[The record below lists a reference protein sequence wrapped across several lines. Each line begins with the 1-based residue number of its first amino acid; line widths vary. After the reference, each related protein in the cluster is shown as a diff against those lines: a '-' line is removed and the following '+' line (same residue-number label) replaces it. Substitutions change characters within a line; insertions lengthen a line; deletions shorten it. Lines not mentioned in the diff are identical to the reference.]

1 MTTTASN
8 SMELRFSN
16 IPALIRGEFPNG
28 DDLEC
33 IYIEDGKIE
42 YYINNNMKEG
52 FQVNVMPG
60 LSTLVEE
67 QFKKVFA
74 LPVDQRQQYIK
85 ENPSFVYEDSPA
97 ANLATSTQ
105 RPASS
110 SKPKFGM

>member
-1 MTTTASN
+1 MNATTNN

-52 FQVNVMPG
+52 IQVDVMPG

-67 QFKKVFA
+67 QFRKVFS
-74 LPVDQRQQYIK
+74 LPVEQRQQYIK

-97 ANLATSTQ
+97 ASLARSAQ
-105 RPASS
+105 KPASS

>member
-1 MTTTASN
+1 MNTTANN

-52 FQVNVMPG
+52 IQVDVMPG
-60 LSTLVEE
+60 LSSLVEE
-67 QFKKVFA
+67 QFRKVFS
-74 LPVDQRQQYIK
+74 LPVEQRQQYIK

-97 ANLATSTQ
+97 ASQAPSSQ
-105 RPASS
+105 KPASS